1 MLAEERSR
9 FLDQNVHFTHCHCQE
24 SETWKRL
31 LLRFFGSTHILAH
44 SRLLENMSSKFFWV
58 LVWSNGTLDK
68 DQLTIFGYFQKKG
81 KHFVFI
87 NGIDNAF
94 WSIFSEN
101 IKLHKIGE
109 STMSCDETNL
119 FIVVVNLKIKWVL

>member
-1 MLAEERSR
+1 
-9 FLDQNVHFTHCHCQE
+9 
-24 SETWKRL
+24 
-31 LLRFFGSTHILAH
+31 
-44 SRLLENMSSKFFWV
+44 MSSKFFWV

-94 WSIFSEN
+94 RSIFSEN

-119 FIVVVNLKIKWVL
+119 FIVVVNLKIK